1 MMFFFFFF
9 NKARKKLVK
18 ILKGVVDGRRARKRN
33 PSETQKHKDM
43 MELLMEVEYDQ
54 NGEKLDDE
62 EIIDLILLYLNA
74 GHESSAH
81 ASMWATLFLHQH
93 PECLHKAKVHG
104 CKILHVCMHECMCV
118 CAIF

>member
-9 NKARKKLVK
+9 HQARQKLVK
-18 ILKGVVDGRRARKRN
+18 ILQGVVDGRRARKRN

-104 CKILHVCMHECMCV
+104 CKILHVCMHACMCV